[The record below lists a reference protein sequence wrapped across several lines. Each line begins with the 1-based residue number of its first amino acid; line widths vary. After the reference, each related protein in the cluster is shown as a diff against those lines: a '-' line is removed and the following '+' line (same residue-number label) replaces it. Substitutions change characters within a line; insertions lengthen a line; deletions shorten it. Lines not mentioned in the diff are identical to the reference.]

1 MKENIMLFGAFD
13 VAYYLPFLKW
23 VDPQGLVVAMKNLR
37 KKRDVFMKKLLH
49 DHREKKGVHAR
60 DLVDVL
66 ISVTDNHEI
75 ESDNNDDVVK
85 ANALVCSFITFSI
98 NPISLYALGLYI
110 PQILFNVAL

>member
-1 MKENIMLFGAFD
+1 
-13 VAYYLPFLKW
+13 
-23 VDPQGLVVAMKNLR
+23 
-37 KKRDVFMKKLLH
+37 MKKLLQ

-85 ANALVCSFITFSI
+85 ANALVCCFITSSQK
-98 NPISLYALGLYI
+98 PISLYALGIYI
-110 PQILFNVAL
+110 SQMFSVAL